1 MFFLNANLIRSN
13 QRATKYQQTTNKN
26 DVPSEISSSLSSFY
40 DVVTLC
46 FFPGMLF
53 VSMTAQGSLLPNPSQ
68 LHPNVGLAVT
78 WKNPF
83 HHRTRELNN
92 PKLPTKSQNW
102 ISKILEF
109 LKFVCFFKGASEIPE
124 METYFCWIEI
134 GIGIGRRNWISQ
146 KVAVFQRN
154 LTPPT
159 ATCRRMAPMTVRVL
173 TSLSPR
179 SWKQSST
186 KTCGVHSQSLLR
198 RPPGDFLA
206 PKPQGG
212 EIMSRNVKTWK
223 LMAIHL

>member
-1 MFFLNANLIRSN
+1 MWGKILQL
-13 QRATKYQQTTNKN
+13 
-26 DVPSEISSSLSSFY
+26 
-40 DVVTLC
+40 VTP
-46 FFPGMLF
+46 F
-53 VSMTAQGSLLPNPSQ
+53 
-68 LHPNVGLAVT
+68 LAVT

-109 LKFVCFFKGASEIPE
+109 LKFACFFKGDSEIPE
-124 METYFCWIEI
+124 MENYFSWI

-159 ATCRRMAPMTVRVL
+159 ATCRRMAPMTHDCERSRFFLVPFL
-173 TSLSPR
+173 TSPFLRGAESNHLQR
-179 SWKQSST
+179 HVAYIHRA
-186 KTCGVHSQSLLR
+186 CCAGLLR
-198 RPPGDFLA
+198 FFFA

>member
-109 LKFVCFFKGASEIPE
+109 LKFVCFFKGDSEIPE
-124 METYFCWIEI
+124 METYCCWIEI
-134 GIGIGRRNWISQ
+134 GIGVGRRNWISQ
-146 KVAVFQRN
+146 KVLVFQG
-154 LTPPT
+154 T
-159 ATCRRMAPMTVRVL
+159 
-173 TSLSPR
+173 
-179 SWKQSST
+179 
-186 KTCGVHSQSLLR
+186 
-198 RPPGDFLA
+198 
-206 PKPQGG
+206 
-212 EIMSRNVKTWK
+212 
-223 LMAIHL
+223 